1 MPSRLCRQ
9 TNVRR
14 GYVKTIVTWRK
25 NFNPKHTG
33 KEWKPPIGC
42 CLWGVSNEIVSKK
55 KSGWILDL
63 VGEGRIL
70 TKKLAEQVY
79 SGLRKKLKL
88 GPNDSSKE
96 LEVRRLHH
104 VLKAARKRQVGKKN
118 TEKAMEGVGSTMDN
132 LETLPLL
139 PPDLIE
145 EIWQDRG
152 WVWFRGSKY
161 RLYRLAWHSTMSFMR
176 LILCYLP
183 TFLPFSLH
191 AQAQEP
197 WRLFVA

>member
-1 MPSRLCRQ
+1 MPSRLRRQ

-14 GYVKTIVTWRK
+14 GYVKTIVTKMAQKLQSKAHRK
-25 NFNPKHTG
+25 RMETTNRLLPLRSLQRN
-33 KEWKPPIGC
+33 C
-42 CLWGVSNEIVSKK
+42 VQKK
-55 KSGWILDL
+55 FSGWILDL

-118 TEKAMEGVGSTMDN
+118 
-132 LETLPLL
+132 
-139 PPDLIE
+139 
-145 EIWQDRG
+145 
-152 WVWFRGSKY
+152 
-161 RLYRLAWHSTMSFMR
+161 H
-176 LILCYLP
+176 
-183 TFLPFSLH
+183 
-191 AQAQEP
+191 
-197 WRLFVA
+197 

>member
-1 MPSRLCRQ
+1 METTNRLLP
-9 TNVRR
+9 V
-14 GYVKTIVTWRK
+14 
-25 NFNPKHTG
+25 
-33 KEWKPPIGC
+33 
-42 CLWGVSNEIVSKK
+42 GVSNEIVSKK
-55 KSGWILDL
+55 NSGWILDL

-104 VLKAARKRQVGKKN
+104 VLKAARKRQVGEKN
-118 TEKAMEGVGSTMDN
+118 TEKAMGVGSTMDN

-152 WVWFRGSKY
+152 WV
-161 RLYRLAWHSTMSFMR
+161 
-176 LILCYLP
+176 
-183 TFLPFSLH
+183 
-191 AQAQEP
+191 
-197 WRLFVA
+197 

>member
-1 MPSRLCRQ
+1 M
-9 TNVRR
+9 
-14 GYVKTIVTWRK
+14 
-25 NFNPKHTG
+25 
-33 KEWKPPIGC
+33 
-42 CLWGVSNEIVSKK
+42 
-55 KSGWILDL
+55 
-63 VGEGRIL
+63 GEGRIL

-118 TEKAMEGVGSTMDN
+118 TEKAMGVGSTMDN

-152 WVWFRGSKY
+152 VG
-161 RLYRLAWHSTMSFMR
+161 
-176 LILCYLP
+176 LI
-183 TFLPFSLH
+183 SG
-191 AQAQEP
+191 
-197 WRLFVA
+197 